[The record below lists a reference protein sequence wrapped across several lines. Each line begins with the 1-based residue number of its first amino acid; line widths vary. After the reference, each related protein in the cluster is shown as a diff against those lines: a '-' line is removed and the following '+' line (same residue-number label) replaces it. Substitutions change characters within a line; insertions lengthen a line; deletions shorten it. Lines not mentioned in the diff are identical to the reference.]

1 VGSTRYNSGDMTR
14 LRHQNFVWI
23 DVPNPTEPEVRLLEK
38 EFGFHQ
44 LDAEDVISPAQRPKL
59 DSYPHYLFLILLFPI
74 YDRASREILSSEIDI
89 FIFPNALI
97 TFHQNNLTP
106 IIELRRSCER
116 DEVLR
121 AKFLSDT
128 PALLL
133 YELLDRLLTYTYPML
148 DHVNLDIKN
157 IERHIFSGYERA
169 MVQEVLI
176 IRRNIV
182 NFRKIM
188 QSHKTI
194 IRKLLERSTPFF
206 AADKLAIY
214 FDNLI
219 EHTKDI
225 WETLDNDKETIEA
238 LQQTNEALI
247 SFRLND
253 ILKLLTIISV
263 ILLPVNLI
271 AQILSMNTPMPWIA
285 TPYSFTLAL
294 WFMALTGAGMT
305 AWFKWKDWL

>member
-1 VGSTRYNSGDMTR
+1 MTR

-23 DVPNPTEPEVRLLEK
+23 DVPNPTEPEVRALQK
-38 EFGFHQ
+38 EFGFHA
-44 LDAEDVISPAQRPKL
+44 LDTEDVLSPAQRPKL
-59 DSYPHYLFLILLFPI
+59 DFYPNYLFLILLFPL
-74 YDRASREILSSEIDI
+74 YDRASREILSSEVDV
-89 FIFPNALI
+89 FIFPNALL

-106 IIELRRSCER
+106 IIELRRNCER
-116 DEVLR
+116 DEAVR
-121 AKFLSDT
+121 ARILADT

-133 YELLDRLLTYTYPML
+133 YEILDRLLTYTYPML
-148 DHVNLDIKN
+148 DHVSLDIKN

-169 MVQEVLI
+169 MVQETLI

-188 QSHKTI
+188 QSHKSVI
-194 IRKLLERSTPFF
+194 KRLLDRSTSFF
-206 AADKLAIY
+206 PAQKLSAY
-214 FDNLI
+214 FNNLI

-253 ILKLLTIISV
+253 ILKLLTILSV
-263 ILLPVNLI
+263 IMLPIGII
-271 AQILSMNTPMPWIA
+271 ASVLGMNVPMPWSESPISLPIA
-285 TPYSFTLAL
+285 LAVML
-294 WFMALTGAGMT
+294 SVALTLTTVFRAM
-305 AWFKWKDWL
+305 KWL